1 MFIVGTIFG
10 DYLPQGG
17 LPYSRGEGMDG
28 GRRPKAARKGQ
39 SDCSLW
45 LRNKLDFF
53 RKIVIH

>member
-1 MFIVGTIFG
+1 MGTIFG